1 MPKTIEK
8 NSQDQIIAGVFSDPK
23 NADKAKVAFQKMGVS
38 SPNIQILAQPD
49 KNSVGKVYTTD
60 LQERGVAEPQ
70 ARYYDEAIRKG
81 KTFIAVH
88 NVMDPKPVIEVFDRF
103 GAESNPDGSRN
114 VRQDVAGLTAGTGAG
129 AIVGAGVGLATA
141 GPVGAAVGAAAG
153 AVLGGGA
160 GAAAGKAVEH
170 SK

>member
-1 MPKTIEK
+1 MPQTIEK

-23 NADKAKVAFQKMGVS
+23 NADKASAAFQKLGVLS
-38 SPNIQILAQPD
+38 QDIQFLAQPD
-49 KNSVGKVYTTD
+49 KNAVDKVYTSD
-60 LQERGVAEPQ
+60 LEDRGIAEPQ

-88 NVMDPKPVIEVFDRF
+88 NVTNPKPVIEIFDRF
-103 GAESNPDGSRN
+103 GAEYNPDGSRN

-129 AIVGAGVGLATA
+129 AVVGAGVGLVTA

-153 AVLGGGA
+153 AVVGGGS
-160 GAAAGKAVEH
+160 GAAVGKAVEH
-170 SK
+170 KK

>member
-1 MPKTIEK
+1 MPQTIEK
-8 NSQDQIIAGVFSDPK
+8 NSQNQIIAGVFSDPK
-23 NADKAKVAFQKMGVS
+23 NADKATVAFQQMGVPS
-38 SPNIQILAQPD
+38 QDIQTIVQPD
-49 KNSVGKVYTTD
+49 KNAAGKVYTTD
-60 LQERGVAEPQ
+60 LQEYGISEPQ

-88 NVMDPKPVIEVFDRF
+88 NVTDPKPVIDIFDRF
-103 GAESNPDGSRN
+103 GAEYNPDGSRN

-129 AIVGAGVGLATA
+129 AIVGAGVGMVTA

-160 GAAAGKAVEH
+160 GAAAGKTVEH
-170 SK
+170 KK

>member
-1 MPKTIEK
+1 MPQTIEK
-8 NSQDQIIAGVFSDPK
+8 TSQDQIIAGVFSDPK
-23 NADKAKVAFQKMGVS
+23 NADKATAAFQELEVLS
-38 SPNIQILAQPD
+38 QDIQIIAQPD
-49 KNSVGKVYTTD
+49 KNAVGKVYTTE
-60 LQERGVAEPQ
+60 LRERGIAEPH

-88 NVMDPKPVIEVFDRF
+88 NVTDPKPVIEVFDRF
-103 GAESNPDGSRN
+103 GAEYNPDGSRN

-170 SK
+170 GK